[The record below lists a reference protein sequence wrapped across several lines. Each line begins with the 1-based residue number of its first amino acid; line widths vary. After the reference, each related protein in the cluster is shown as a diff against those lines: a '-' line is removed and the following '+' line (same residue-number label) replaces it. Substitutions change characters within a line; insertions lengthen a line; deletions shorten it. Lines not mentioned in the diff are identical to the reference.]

1 MSSQNLR
8 SFFSPLQAI
17 VYASNLTSVFVCVV
31 HACLTASGA
40 AETGLKL
47 KSFLIPTAIQARWK
61 FEGLSCDSMGG
72 KRRTSCESLY
82 IFIYTT
88 RRGERTVEKIRQNV
102 QRNLFFFVGSSHR
115 QVEGL
120 HVHLSVRDGHKVRA
134 WCIYLQKLMEILL
147 LFVCIPTN
155 LYTFTVLYM

>member
-1 MSSQNLR
+1 MYGL
-8 SFFSPLQAI
+8 FFSLLQAI
-17 VYASNLTSVFVCVV
+17 VYASNLNSVFVCVV
-31 HACLTASGA
+31 HAGLV
-40 AETGLKL
+40 AETGLTL
-47 KSFLIPTAIQARWK
+47 KFFFNPNRNTSLMNVWRIELWFKGR
-61 FEGLSCDSMGG
+61 G

-88 RRGERTVEKIRQNV
+88 RGGKEQSRKKSRTCRESFS
-102 QRNLFFFVGSSHR
+102 FFFGSSHR

-120 HVHLSVRDGHKVRA
+120 HVHLSVKDGHKVRA
-134 WCIYLQKLMEILL
+134 WCIYLQKLMEISL

>member
-1 MSSQNLR
+1 MYGL
-8 SFFSPLQAI
+8 FFSLLQAI
-17 VYASNLTSVFVCVV
+17 VYASNLNSVFVCVV
-31 HACLTASGA
+31 HAGLV
-40 AETGLKL
+40 AETGLTL
-47 KSFLIPTAIQARWK
+47 KFFFNPNRNTSLMNVWRIELWFKGR
-61 FEGLSCDSMGG
+61 G

-88 RRGERTVEKIRQNV
+88 RGGKNSREKKAERAEKPFP
-102 QRNLFFFVGSSHR
+102 FFCSSHR
-115 QVEGL
+115 QVDGL

-134 WCIYLQKLMEILL
+134 WCIYLQKLMEISL